1 MKFMTTLR
9 FKMCDEKVIEGSGWR
24 RHDIKLSLIL
34 PPSRKECPASTDI
47 TRRGKT
53 PAIPTSIV
61 AEIEYSQA
69 SFFAKTFETSG
80 RYSHSSKSHQLS
92 LSVGVTTLRDPV
104 RWIFTLVV
112 SETRT
117 ESHTMRSPEI
127 KEIVAILTT
136 SPMKV
141 WELLTP
147 QPRSRAL
154 YGVLFWCF
162 GFGKCMRPRYQSP
175 RECVVCVV
183 YGMSVPH
190 VWWKIMHYKLTL
202 NPGCLS
208 FPPKTIDRQVR
219 KIERVRVEGCCKLIQ
234 IHARVSGVYV
244 TFLRIII

>member
-1 MKFMTTLR
+1 MKSMTTLR

-69 SFFAKTFETSG
+69 SFFAKTFEMSG
-80 RYSHSSKSHQLS
+80 RYSHTSKSHQLS
-92 LSVGVTTLRDPV
+92 LSVCVTTLRDPV
-104 RWIFTLVV
+104 RWICTLAV

-117 ESHTMRSPEI
+117 ESHSMRNPEI

-162 GFGKCMRPRYQSP
+162 EFGKCMRPRYQFP
-175 RECVVCVV
+175 RECVV
-183 YGMSVPH
+183 
-190 VWWKIMHYKLTL
+190 
-202 NPGCLS
+202 
-208 FPPKTIDRQVR
+208 
-219 KIERVRVEGCCKLIQ
+219 
-234 IHARVSGVYV
+234 
-244 TFLRIII
+244 